1 VVLCDDEATI
11 RKLYRR
17 ALRAQEA
24 DLIDASD
31 GEQCLELVAQLRPE
45 LVVLDLTLPGRSGF
59 DVLPE
64 IIELSPATRVVVVS
78 GLVTLVV
85 VEEALRLGA
94 SACVEKVQ
102 FVPQLRAMV
111 RELAR

>member
-1 VVLCDDEATI
+1 MVLCDDEATI

-17 ALRAQEA
+17 ALRSYDV
-24 DLIDASD
+24 DLVDAPD
-31 GEQCLELVAQLRPE
+31 GEQCLELVARLRPE

-64 IIELSPATRVVVVS
+64 ICVLSPTSRVVVVS
-78 GLVTLVV
+78 GMVTMDVV
-85 VEEALRLGA
+85 DEALALGA
-94 SACVEKVQ
+94 TACVEKVQ